1 MCLINGMWYFMEFLL
16 GDLEECLIL
25 VIFYC
30 KVNNVVF
37 LINYNFFIV
46 WINVG
51 FIDICFVFVSL

>member
-16 GDLEECLIL
+16 VDLEECLIL

-30 KVNNVVF
+30 KVNSIVF
-37 LINYNFFIV
+37 LINYNFIV

-51 FIDICFVFVSL
+51 FIDICFIFVSL